1 MSLVLAW
8 DRGDLEGMKALTFSR
23 FGGSEVL
30 EYRDVPDPVL
40 APDQVLM
47 ETRAIGLNF
56 SDIER
61 RRGTYHLLGRAPWIA
76 GYEAAGVVVDPNGH
90 ASFRAGDRIAV
101 ADVPFSNAELLAV
114 PVSHAIPLPADV
126 GFERAAAV
134 LLQGLTAQY
143 LVSDSHDVRPGETIV
158 VMAAAGGVGQ
168 FLTRYCVLR
177 GADVVGLTTS
187 DAKKTLILAQGAAE
201 AWNLRED
208 WKARVLA
215 RTGGRGVDV
224 VYDSVGSTLG
234 DSFEVTRTGG
244 HVVFY
249 GTTGGVPAPV
259 DPRMLMD
266 TSKTLTG
273 GDLWGYLTSREER
286 LRRAGELFGR
296 VVSGEIVVAPPVT
309 FPLAEG
315 RAAHDHLESG
325 RSAGKV
331 LLVTDAARGR

>member
-1 MSLVLAW
+1 
-8 DRGDLEGMKALTFSR
+8 MKALTFSR

-40 APDQVLM
+40 KADQVLM
-47 ETRAIGLNF
+47 AARAIGLNF
-56 SDIER
+56 SDLER
-61 RRGTYHLLGRAPWIA
+61 RRGTYHLLGQAPYIA
-76 GYEAAGVVVDPNGH
+76 GYEAAGVVADPNGH
-90 ASFRAGDRIAV
+90 PSLRAGDRIAV
-101 ADVPFSNAELLAV
+101 ADVPFSNAALVAV
-114 PVSHAIPLPADV
+114 PWSHAIPLPDDIT
-126 GFERAAAV
+126 FEVAAAI

-158 VMAAAGGVGQ
+158 VTAAAGGVGQ

-177 GADVVGLTTS
+177 GANVLGLTTT
-187 DAKKTLILAQGAAE
+187 DAKKPLILAQGAVE
-201 AWNLRED
+201 AWNLKED
-208 WKARVLA
+208 WKARVLE
-215 RTGGRGVDV
+215 RTAGRGADV

-234 DSFEVTRTGG
+234 DSFDVTRTGG
-244 HVVFY
+244 HVVLY

-286 LRRAGELFGR
+286 IRRADELFER
-296 VVSGEIVVAPPVT
+296 VRSGQIVVAPPVL

-315 RAAHDHLESG
+315 RAAHDYLETG

-331 LLVTDAARGR
+331 LLTA

>member
-1 MSLVLAW
+1 
-8 DRGDLEGMKALTFSR
+8 MKALTFPR

-30 EYRDVPDPVL
+30 EYRDMPDPVL
-40 APDQVLM
+40 KPDQIM
-47 ETRAIGLNF
+47 MATRAIGLNF
-56 SDIER
+56 SDLER
-61 RRGTYHLLGRAPWIA
+61 RRGTYHLLGQAPYIA
-76 GYEAAGVVVDPNGH
+76 GYEASGVVVDPNGNP
-90 ASFRAGDRIAV
+90 SFRAGDRIAV
-101 ADVPFSNAELLAV
+101 ADVPFSNAELVAV
-114 PVSHAIPLPADV
+114 PVSHAIPLPDEV
-126 GFERAAAV
+126 SFELAASI

-143 LVSDSHDVRPGETIV
+143 LVSDSHNVQPGETIV

-177 GADVVGLTTS
+177 GANVVGLTTT
-187 DAKKTLILAQGAAE
+187 DTKKHLILAQGAVE
-201 AWNLRED
+201 AWNLKED
-208 WKARVLA
+208 WKAGVLA
-215 RTGGRGVDV
+215 RTEGRGADV
-224 VYDSVGSTLG
+224 VYDSVGSTLV

-244 HVVFY
+244 HVVLY

-286 LRRAGELFGR
+286 IRRADELFGR
-296 VVSGEIVVAPPVT
+296 VLSGQIVVAAPVI

-315 RAAHDHLESG
+315 RAAHDYLESG

-331 LLVTDAARGR
+331 LFTTQGSSVAQQIH